1 MAKDSSA
8 RDKRSVS
15 RSFASGSKGRDSG
28 GVGSQ
33 AGVSRDGSAKN
44 VRESGVDAGIDARS
58 ARTPSRLPKIEPRG
72 TIKVGKVTTREA
84 GGKAGSASKAAA
96 APKAT
101 SAPKAATTSTS
112 DAAKR
117 SGIDRKPTAKVDAT
131 PSKPAAK
138 QAPAAAAR
146 PAAKIEAKPVAK
158 APVKPAQRPETKSE
172 SKSESKSEAKIDAK
186 SQSMPEST
194 RRAIASATPRQ
205 VVEQPPARQLGLRAT
220 RPTEVANV
228 RPLEMRSQ
236 RQSDGRAPKGS
247 ADINGYG
254 SAVRYLLERTD
265 FERMRS
271 VKYNETTFKLERMEQ
286 LLAKLGNPHKQIRT
300 VHVAG
305 TNGKGST
312 VAMIGSM
319 LQACGYTVGIYT
331 SPHLVDLR
339 ERIIINGQMIDKAV
353 FAELMKHV
361 AKAAEK
367 AGVEPTFFE
376 AVTAVCLKHF
386 AEQAVD
392 IAIVEVGLGG
402 RLDST
407 NVIRPEACVIT
418 SIDFDHMK
426 LLGNTLEEIAR
437 EKAGIFK
444 RDVPAFIFESEPGVE
459 RAIAEVA
466 EKAGAP
472 LRIVNKDI
480 DYSARFCV
488 TDDLGPHTRVCLY
501 TKTSRLEHLP
511 VPLPGEHMAS
521 NCGLALAVVDHL
533 KTVGFDCPEDKITA
547 GLAATRVP
555 GRMQLVWDR
564 PRVLVDGAHNP
575 AALGA
580 LMRCVGAHVPYD
592 SMICVFGCCSDKD
605 VPALIDKVNLGADK
619 VIFTRA
625 ANNPR
630 AADPED
636 LQKLF
641 NERSGKMSQVAKTL
655 PEALEM
661 ATRAVSRE
669 DLVCVTG
676 SFYLV
681 GETLKHLQHFDR
693 SKGGKIPAQVPE
705 S

>member
-1 MAKDSSA
+1 MAKDTTS
-8 RDKRSVS
+8 RDLGRSVS
-15 RSFASGSKGRDSG
+15 NSGSKS
-28 GVGSQ
+28 
-33 AGVSRDGSAKN
+33 
-44 VRESGVDAGIDARS
+44 
-58 ARTPSRLPKIEPRG
+58 
-72 TIKVGKVTTREA
+72 
-84 GGKAGSASKAAA
+84 
-96 APKAT
+96 
-101 SAPKAATTSTS
+101 
-112 DAAKR
+112 KR
-117 SGIDRKPTAKVDAT
+117 SEGT
-131 PSKPAAK
+131 
-138 QAPAAAAR
+138 
-146 PAAKIEAKPVAK
+146 AKPVAK
-158 APVKPAQRPETKSE
+158 AAVGSVSSARTPIRLPKVPLKQDAKATPPTAKVVVKTQSKAADLKPDLKPDLKADLKAKIETKPVPS
-172 SKSESKSEAKIDAK
+172 SKSATKASSKRGSKAAVEAIYAPRSAPAPRSEATLK
-186 SQSMPEST
+186 
-194 RRAIASATPRQ
+194 AIAAATPRQ
-205 VVEQPPARQLGLRAT
+205 NTPQPPARQLGLRAT
-220 RPTEVANV
+220 RPEEVANV
-228 RPLEMRSQ
+228 RPLEMRT
-236 RQSDGRAPKGS
+236 GRSTEGKAPKGS
-247 ADINGYG
+247 ADINGY
-254 SAVRYLLERTD
+254 SAAVRYLMERAD
-265 FERMRS
+265 FERSRT
-271 VKYNETTFKLERMEQ
+271 VKYNETTFRLDRMQQ
-286 LLAKLGNPHKQIRT
+286 LLAKLGNPHEHIRT

-312 VAMIGSM
+312 VHMIASM
-319 LQACGYTVGIYT
+319 LQACGYTVGVYT
-331 SPHLVDLR
+331 SPHLIDLR
-339 ERIIINGQMIDKAV
+339 DRIVINGQSIDKAI
-353 FAELMKHV
+353 FADTMKQV

-376 AVTAVCLKHF
+376 VITAVCFKHF

-418 SIDFDHMK
+418 SIDFDHTK

-444 RDVPAFIFESEPGVE
+444 KDVPAFIFESEPSVQQ
-459 RAIAEVA
+459 AIVEVA
-466 EKAGAP
+466 EKSGAL

-488 TDDLGPHTRVCLY
+488 TDELGPHTRVCLY
-501 TKTSRLEHLP
+501 TKNSRLEHLP
-511 VPLPGEHMAS
+511 VPLPGEHQAS

-547 GLAATRVP
+547 GLAATKIP

-575 AALGA
+575 AAVGA

-605 VPALIDKVNLGADK
+605 LPGLVDKVNLGADK

-625 ANNPR
+625 VSNPR
-630 AADPED
+630 SADPED

-641 NERSGKMSQVAKTL
+641 HERSGKMSQVARSL

-693 SKGGKIPAQVPE
+693 STGGKIPAAIPDRD
-705 S
+705 

>member
-1 MAKDSSA
+1 MAKDTPA
-8 RDKRSVS
+8 RRPERSVS
-15 RSFASGSKGRDSG
+15 PASDKSKQLKSKPL
-28 GVGSQ
+28 Q
-33 AGVSRDGSAKN
+33 AGAKPALPPSVSHSGKASAKVAPTAATN
-44 VRESGVDAGIDARS
+44 KPAAADVMSVRS
-58 ARTPSRLPKIEPRG
+58 AATPSRLPKVPAAATAAKGTGKHETKHETKHEPAA
-72 TIKVGKVTTREA
+72 TS
-84 GGKAGSASKAAA
+84 KATSKSDSKPGAKSDSKSGPKSSARIVESKPGSAS
-96 APKAT
+96 
-101 SAPKAATTSTS
+101 
-112 DAAKR
+112 
-117 SGIDRKPTAKVDAT
+117 
-131 PSKPAAK
+131 
-138 QAPAAAAR
+138 
-146 PAAKIEAKPVAK
+146 
-158 APVKPAQRPETKSE
+158 APVEIIASHPSIPAR
-172 SKSESKSEAKIDAK
+172 SEATQK
-186 SQSMPEST
+186 
-194 RRAIASATPRQ
+194 AIAAATPRQ
-205 VVEQPPARQLGLRAT
+205 NTPQPPARQLGLRAT
-220 RPTEVANV
+220 RPEEVANV
-228 RPLEMRSQ
+228 RPLEVKTGRSHE
-236 RQSDGRAPKGS
+236 GRAPKGS
-247 ADINGYG
+247 ADINGYNA
-254 SAVRYLLERTD
+254 AVRYLLERTD
-265 FERMRS
+265 FERSRS

-286 LLAKLGNPHKQIRT
+286 LLAKLGNPHQQIRT

-312 VAMIGSM
+312 VHMIASM
-319 LQACGYTVGIYT
+319 LQACGYTVGVYT
-331 SPHLVDLR
+331 SPHLVELR
-339 ERIIINGQMIDKAV
+339 ERILINGQSIDRAV
-353 FAELMKHV
+353 FAEAVKQV

-376 AVTAVCLKHF
+376 VVTAVCFKHF

-392 IAIVEVGLGG
+392 IAVVEVGLGG

-418 SIDFDHMK
+418 SIDFDHTK

-444 RDVPAFIFESEPGVE
+444 KDVPAFIFESEPAVQQ
-459 RAIAEVA
+459 AIAEVA
-466 EKAGAP
+466 ERVGAP
-472 LRIVNKDI
+472 LRTVNKDI

-488 TDDLGPHTRVCLY
+488 TEDLGPHTRVCLY

-511 VPLPGEHMAS
+511 VPLPGEHQAS

-533 KTVGFDCPEDKITA
+533 KTVGFDCPEDKITT
-547 GLAATRVP
+547 GLAATKVP

-575 AALGA
+575 AAVGA

-605 VPALIDKVNLGADK
+605 VPGLIDKVNLGADK

-625 ANNPR
+625 AGNPR

-641 NERSGKMSQVAKTL
+641 HERSGKMSQVARSL

-705 S
+705 RD

>member
-1 MAKDSSA
+1 MKSS
-8 RDKRSVS
+8 RPSE
-15 RSFASGSKGRDSG
+15 GR
-28 GVGSQ
+28 
-33 AGVSRDGSAKN
+33 
-44 VRESGVDAGIDARS
+44 
-58 ARTPSRLPKIEPRG
+58 P
-72 TIKVGKVTTREA
+72 
-84 GGKAGSASKAAA
+84 
-96 APKAT
+96 
-101 SAPKAATTSTS
+101 
-112 DAAKR
+112 
-117 SGIDRKPTAKVDAT
+117 
-131 PSKPAAK
+131 
-138 QAPAAAAR
+138 
-146 PAAKIEAKPVAK
+146 
-158 APVKPAQRPETKSE
+158 
-172 SKSESKSEAKIDAK
+172 
-186 SQSMPEST
+186 
-194 RRAIASATPRQ
+194 
-205 VVEQPPARQLGLRAT
+205 
-220 RPTEVANV
+220 
-228 RPLEMRSQ
+228 
-236 RQSDGRAPKGS
+236 PKGS
-247 ADINGYG
+247 SDINGY
-254 SAVRYLLERTD
+254 SAAVRYLLERTD

-271 VKYNETTFKLERMEQ
+271 VKYNETTFKLDRMHQ
-286 LLAKLGNPHKQIRT
+286 LLAKLGNPHQQIRT

-312 VAMIGSM
+312 VSMIASM
-319 LQACGYTVGIYT
+319 LQACGYTVGLYT

-339 ERIIINGQMIDKAV
+339 ERIQINGQMIDKAI
-353 FAELMKHV
+353 FAETMKQV

-367 AGVEPTFFE
+367 AAIEPTFFE
-376 AVTAVCLKHF
+376 AVTAACFKHF

-392 IAIVEVGLGG
+392 IAVVEVGLGG

-418 SIDFDHMK
+418 SIDFDHTK

-444 RDVPAFIFESEPGVE
+444 KDVPAFIFESEPSVE
-459 RAIAEVA
+459 KAIADVA

-472 LRIVNKDI
+472 LKIVNKDI

-488 TDDLGPHTRVCLY
+488 TEDLGPHTRVCLY
-501 TKTSRLEHLP
+501 TKNSRLEHLP
-511 VPLPGEHMAS
+511 VPLQGEHQAA

-575 AALGA
+575 AAVGA
-580 LMRCVGAHVPYD
+580 LMRCAGAHVPYD

-605 VPALIDKVNLGADK
+605 VPGLIDKVNLGADK

-625 ANNPR
+625 AGNPR
-630 AADPED
+630 SADPED

-641 NERSGKMSQVAKTL
+641 NERSGKMSQMAKTL

-681 GETLKHLQHFDR
+681 GETLKHIQHFDR

-705 S
+705 DA

>member
-1 MAKDSSA
+1 MAKDSPA
-8 RDKRSVS
+8 RRSV
-15 RSFASGSKGRDSG
+15 
-28 GVGSQ
+28 
-33 AGVSRDGSAKN
+33 
-44 VRESGVDAGIDARS
+44 RS
-58 ARTPSRLPKIEPRG
+58 APVSASTSKKSVTPAKPAARQVVKDVSASTPSRLPKVPLAAD
-72 TIKVGKVTTREA
+72 VARE
-84 GGKAGSASKAAA
+84 KAEKKAAA
-96 APKAT
+96 KADT
-101 SAPKAATTSTS
+101 RKAESASAQRQPVEAPKAAVTASQK
-112 DAAKR
+112 AGARAKASSGVSSPSPSAVVETVPVAPPSGAHR
-117 SGIDRKPTAKVDAT
+117 SEAT
-131 PSKPAAK
+131 LKAI
-138 QAPAAAAR
+138 AAA
-146 PAAKIEAKPVAK
+146 
-158 APVKPAQRPETKSE
+158 S
-172 SKSESKSEAKIDAK
+172 
-186 SQSMPEST
+186 
-194 RRAIASATPRQ
+194 PRQ
-205 VVEQPPARQLGLRAT
+205 TTPQPPARQLGLRAT
-220 RPTEVANV
+220 RPEEVASV
-228 RPLEMRSQ
+228 RPLEMRS
-236 RQSDGRAPKGS
+236 GRSTEGRSPKS
-247 ADINGYG
+247 STDINGYNA
-254 SAVRYLLERTD
+254 AVRYLMERTD

-271 VKYNETTFKLERMEQ
+271 VRYNEQTFKLDRMQQ
-286 LLAKLGNPHKQIRT
+286 LLSKLGNPHEQIRT

-312 VAMIGSM
+312 VAMIASM
-319 LQACGYTVGIYT
+319 LQACGYTVGVYT
-331 SPHLVDLR
+331 SPHLVELR
-339 ERIIINGQMIDKAV
+339 DRIVINGHAIDRAV
-353 FAELMKHV
+353 FAEGVKTV

-367 AGVEPTFFE
+367 AGVDPTFFE
-376 AVTAVCLKHF
+376 VVTAVCFKYF

-392 IAIVEVGLGG
+392 IAVIEVGLGG

-418 SIDFDHMK
+418 SIDFDHTK

-444 RDVPAFIFESEPGVE
+444 KDVPAFIFESEPSVQQ
-459 RAIAEVA
+459 AIAEVA
-466 EKAGAP
+466 ERSGAP
-472 LRIVNKDI
+472 LRVVNKDI

-488 TDDLGPHTRVCLY
+488 TEDLGPHTRVCLY
-501 TKTSRLEHLP
+501 SKNSRLEHLP
-511 VPLPGEHMAS
+511 VPLPGEHQAS

-533 KTVGFDCPEDKITA
+533 KTVGFDCPEDKITT

-575 AALGA
+575 AAVGA

-605 VPALIDKVNLGADK
+605 LPGLIDKVNLGADK

-625 ANNPR
+625 AGNPR

-641 NERSGKMSQVAKTL
+641 NERSGKMSQVAKSL

-693 SKGGKIPAQVPE
+693 TKGGKISAEIPE
-705 S
+705 

>member
-8 RDKRSVS
+8 RRSV
-15 RSFASGSKGRDSG
+15 
-28 GVGSQ
+28 
-33 AGVSRDGSAKN
+33 
-44 VRESGVDAGIDARS
+44 RS
-58 ARTPSRLPKIEPRG
+58 APVSSSKAKPSTAPVKLTSKPAAKHVVKDVSAGTPSRLPKVPLAKDVAREKAEKKAAAKGG
-72 TIKVGKVTTREA
+72 TRAVESGAPPAAPVVPVA
-84 GGKAGSASKAAA
+84 PVAASKSATPAAA
-96 APKAT
+96 APAK
-101 SAPKAATTSTS
+101 SAARAKSTAAS
-112 DAAKR
+112 AA
-117 SGIDRKPTAKVDAT
+117 SGASVVVETVPSPAT
-131 PSKPAAK
+131 P
-138 QAPAAAAR
+138 APSSHRSEATLKAIAAA
-146 PAAKIEAKPVAK
+146 
-158 APVKPAQRPETKSE
+158 S
-172 SKSESKSEAKIDAK
+172 
-186 SQSMPEST
+186 
-194 RRAIASATPRQ
+194 PRQ
-205 VVEQPPARQLGLRAT
+205 TTPQPPARQLGLRAT
-220 RPTEVANV
+220 RPEEVANV
-228 RPLEMRSQ
+228 RPLEMRS
-236 RQSDGRAPKGS
+236 GRSTEARSPKS
-247 ADINGYG
+247 STDINGYNA
-254 SAVRYLLERTD
+254 AVRYLMERTD

-271 VKYNETTFKLERMEQ
+271 VRYNEQTFKLERMQQ
-286 LLAKLGNPHKQIRT
+286 LLAKLGNPHEQIRT

-312 VAMIGSM
+312 VAMIASM
-319 LQACGYTVGIYT
+319 LQACGYTVGVYT
-331 SPHLVDLR
+331 SPHLVELR
-339 ERIIINGQMIDKAV
+339 DRIVINGQSIDRAV
-353 FAELMKHV
+353 FADAVKTV

-367 AGVEPTFFE
+367 AGVDPTFFE
-376 AVTAVCLKHF
+376 VVTAVCFKFF

-392 IAIVEVGLGG
+392 IAVIEVGLGG

-444 RDVPAFIFESEPGVE
+444 KDVPAFIFESEPSVQQ
-459 RAIAEVA
+459 AIAEVA
-466 EKAGAP
+466 ERTGAP
-472 LRIVNKDI
+472 LRVVNKDI

-488 TDDLGPHTRVCLY
+488 TEDLGPHTRVCLY
-501 TKTSRLEHLP
+501 SKNSRLEHLP
-511 VPLPGEHMAS
+511 VPLPGEHQAS

-547 GLAATRVP
+547 GLAATKVP

-575 AALGA
+575 AAVGA

-605 VPALIDKVNLGADK
+605 VPGLIDKVNLGADK

-625 ANNPR
+625 SGNPR

-641 NERSGKMSQVAKTL
+641 NERSGKMSQVAKSL

-693 SKGGKIPAQVPE
+693 AKGGKISAEIPE
-705 S
+705 

>member
-8 RDKRSVS
+8 RRSV
-15 RSFASGSKGRDSG
+15 
-28 GVGSQ
+28 
-33 AGVSRDGSAKN
+33 
-44 VRESGVDAGIDARS
+44 RS
-58 ARTPSRLPKIEPRG
+58 APVSSSKAKPSTAPVKPASKPAAKHVVKDVSAGTPSRLPKVPLAKDVAREKAEKKAAAKGG
-72 TIKVGKVTTREA
+72 TRAVESVA
-84 GGKAGSASKAAA
+84 PPAAPVVPVAPVAASKSATPAAA
-96 APKAT
+96 APAK
-101 SAPKAATTSTS
+101 SAARAKSTAAS
-112 DAAKR
+112 AA
-117 SGIDRKPTAKVDAT
+117 SGASVVVETVPSPAT
-131 PSKPAAK
+131 P
-138 QAPAAAAR
+138 APSSHRSEATLKAIAAA
-146 PAAKIEAKPVAK
+146 
-158 APVKPAQRPETKSE
+158 S
-172 SKSESKSEAKIDAK
+172 
-186 SQSMPEST
+186 
-194 RRAIASATPRQ
+194 PRQ
-205 VVEQPPARQLGLRAT
+205 TTPQPPARQLGLRAT
-220 RPTEVANV
+220 RPEEVANV
-228 RPLEMRSQ
+228 RPLEMRS
-236 RQSDGRAPKGS
+236 GRSTEARSPKS
-247 ADINGYG
+247 STDINGYNA
-254 SAVRYLLERTD
+254 AVRYLMERTD

-271 VKYNETTFKLERMEQ
+271 VRYNEQTFKLERMQQ
-286 LLAKLGNPHKQIRT
+286 LLAKLGNPHEQIRT

-312 VAMIGSM
+312 VAMIASM
-319 LQACGYTVGIYT
+319 LQACGYTVGVYT
-331 SPHLVDLR
+331 SPHLVELR
-339 ERIIINGQMIDKAV
+339 DRIVINGQSIDRAV
-353 FAELMKHV
+353 FADAVKTV

-367 AGVEPTFFE
+367 AGVDPTFFE
-376 AVTAVCLKHF
+376 VVTAVCFKFF

-392 IAIVEVGLGG
+392 IAVIEVGLGG

-444 RDVPAFIFESEPGVE
+444 KDVPAFIFESEPSVQQ
-459 RAIAEVA
+459 AIAEVA
-466 EKAGAP
+466 ERTGAP
-472 LRIVNKDI
+472 LRVVNKDI

-488 TDDLGPHTRVCLY
+488 TEDLGPHTRVCLY
-501 TKTSRLEHLP
+501 SKNSRLEHLP
-511 VPLPGEHMAS
+511 VPLPGEHQAS

-547 GLAATRVP
+547 GLAATKVP

-575 AALGA
+575 AAVGA

-605 VPALIDKVNLGADK
+605 VPGLIDKVNLGADK

-625 ANNPR
+625 AGNPR

-641 NERSGKMSQVAKTL
+641 NERSGKMSQVAKSL

-693 SKGGKIPAQVPE
+693 SKGGKISAEIPE
-705 S
+705 

>member
-1 MAKDSSA
+1 MSKDTPA
-8 RDKRSVS
+8 RDSRRVNGSETSSKQRSS
-15 RSFASGSKGRDSG
+15 TAKAAPRNHAASEP
-28 GVGSQ
+28 
-33 AGVSRDGSAKN
+33 AA
-44 VRESGVDAGIDARS
+44 ERS
-58 ARTPSRLPKIEPRG
+58 ARTPSRLPKIEPHG
-72 TIKVGKVTTREA
+72 AIKVGK
-84 GGKAGSASKAAA
+84 A
-96 APKAT
+96 AP
-101 SAPKAATTSTS
+101 APAPESPAP
-112 DAAKR
+112 AAKPPAPAA
-117 SGIDRKPTAKVDAT
+117 KPPAPAAKPPAPAVKSPA
-131 PSKPAAK
+131 PAVKSAKPAAVAK
-138 QAPAAAAR
+138 PAKAVPSVKAKKPEPEAPA
-146 PAAKIEAKPVAK
+146 PS
-158 APVKPAQRPETKSE
+158 TGGSGGM
-172 SKSESKSEAKIDAK
+172 SEA
-186 SQSMPEST
+186 T

-205 VVEQPPARQLGLRAT
+205 TLDQPPARQLGLRAT
-220 RPTEVANV
+220 RPAEVATV
-228 RPLEMRSQ
+228 RPLEMRANRSAE
-236 RQSDGRAPKGS
+236 GRAPKGS

-254 SAVRYLLERTD
+254 AAVRYLLERTD
-265 FERMRS
+265 FERMRT
-271 VKYNETTFKLERMEQ
+271 VKYNETTFKLDRMEQ
-286 LLAKLGNPHKQIRT
+286 LLAKLGDPHKQIRT

-312 VAMIGSM
+312 VHMIGSM
-319 LQACGYTVGIYT
+319 LQACGYTVGVYT

-339 ERIIINGQMIDKAV
+339 ERILINGQLIEKPV
-353 FAELMKHV
+353 FTDLMKRV

-376 AVTAVCLKHF
+376 AMTAVCFKHF

-392 IAIVEVGLGG
+392 IAVIEVGLGG

-407 NVIRPEACVIT
+407 NVIRPEACVVT
-418 SIDFDHMK
+418 SIDYDHQK

-444 RDVPAFIFESEPGVE
+444 TDVPAFIFESDPAVE
-459 RAIAEVA
+459 RAMAEVA
-466 EKAGAP
+466 ERAGAP
-472 LRIVNKDI
+472 LKIVNKDI

-575 AALGA
+575 AAVGA
-580 LMRCVGAHVPYD
+580 LMRCVGAHLPYD
-592 SMICVFGCCSDKD
+592 SMICVFGCCNDKD

-625 ANNPR
+625 AGNPR

>member
-1 MAKDSSA
+1 VVPVAPVA
-8 RDKRSVS
+8 
-15 RSFASGSKGRDSG
+15 
-28 GVGSQ
+28 
-33 AGVSRDGSAKN
+33 
-44 VRESGVDAGIDARS
+44 
-58 ARTPSRLPKIEPRG
+58 
-72 TIKVGKVTTREA
+72 
-84 GGKAGSASKAAA
+84 ASKSATPAAA
-96 APKAT
+96 APAK
-101 SAPKAATTSTS
+101 SAARAKSTAAS
-112 DAAKR
+112 AA
-117 SGIDRKPTAKVDAT
+117 SGASVVVETVPSPAT
-131 PSKPAAK
+131 P
-138 QAPAAAAR
+138 APSSHRSEATLKAIAAA
-146 PAAKIEAKPVAK
+146 
-158 APVKPAQRPETKSE
+158 S
-172 SKSESKSEAKIDAK
+172 
-186 SQSMPEST
+186 
-194 RRAIASATPRQ
+194 PRQ
-205 VVEQPPARQLGLRAT
+205 TTPQPPARQLGLRAT
-220 RPTEVANV
+220 RPEEVANV
-228 RPLEMRSQ
+228 RPLEMRS
-236 RQSDGRAPKGS
+236 GRSTEARSPKS
-247 ADINGYG
+247 STDINGYNA
-254 SAVRYLLERTD
+254 AVRYLMERTD

-271 VKYNETTFKLERMEQ
+271 VRYNEQTFKLERMQQ
-286 LLAKLGNPHKQIRT
+286 LLAKLGNPHEQIRT

-312 VAMIGSM
+312 VAMIASM
-319 LQACGYTVGIYT
+319 LQACGYTVGVYT
-331 SPHLVDLR
+331 SPHLVELR
-339 ERIIINGQMIDKAV
+339 DRIVINGQSIDRAV
-353 FAELMKHV
+353 FADAVKTV

-367 AGVEPTFFE
+367 AGVDPTFFE
-376 AVTAVCLKHF
+376 VVTAVCFKFF

-392 IAIVEVGLGG
+392 IAVIEVGLGG

-444 RDVPAFIFESEPGVE
+444 KDVPAFIFESEPSVQQ
-459 RAIAEVA
+459 AIAEVA
-466 EKAGAP
+466 ERTGAP
-472 LRIVNKDI
+472 LRVVNKDI

-488 TDDLGPHTRVCLY
+488 TEDLGPHTRVCLY
-501 TKTSRLEHLP
+501 SKNSRLEHLP
-511 VPLPGEHMAS
+511 VPLPGEHQAS

-547 GLAATRVP
+547 GLAATKVP

-575 AALGA
+575 AAVGA

-605 VPALIDKVNLGADK
+605 VPGLIDKVNLGADK

-625 ANNPR
+625 SGNPR

-641 NERSGKMSQVAKTL
+641 NERSGKMSQVAKSL

-693 SKGGKIPAQVPE
+693 AKGGKISAEIPE
-705 S
+705 

>member
-1 MAKDSSA
+1 MAKGSSA
-8 RDKRSVS
+8 RGKRSVS
-15 RSFASGSKGRDSG
+15 GSPASDSKVRKSVVGNTQGGSERSSG
-28 GVGSQ
+28 GAPRAS
-33 AGVSRDGSAKN
+33 
-44 VRESGVDAGIDARS
+44 DAVVS

-72 TIKVGKVTTREA
+72 TIKVGKVTQQEA
-84 GGKAGSASKAAA
+84 GTASAKGGNKKPAVQPSPAPAAKSVQKHVEKSVQKHVEKSVEKSVQKPVASAAVKPVARPASNPASKAVAKPSAA
-96 APKAT
+96 VEPKVVPA
-101 SAPKAATTSTS
+101 KAATSS
-112 DAAKR
+112 ASAAN
-117 SGIDRKPTAKVDAT
+117 
-131 PSKPAAK
+131 
-138 QAPAAAAR
+138 
-146 PAAKIEAKPVAK
+146 
-158 APVKPAQRPETKSE
+158 AQS
-172 SKSESKSEAKIDAK
+172 I
-186 SQSMPEST
+186 PESA
-194 RRAIASATPRQ
+194 RRALAASSPRQ
-205 VVEQPPARQLGLRAT
+205 QNDEPPARQLGLRAT
-220 RPTEVANV
+220 RPVEVANV
-228 RPLEMRSQ
+228 RPLEVRS
-236 RQSDGRAPKGS
+236 GRSAEGRVPKGS
-247 ADINGYG
+247 GDINSYNA
-254 SAVRYLLERTD
+254 AVRYLLERTD

-271 VKYNETTFKLERMEQ
+271 VKYNETTFKLDRMEQ

-312 VAMIGSM
+312 VSMIGSM

-339 ERIIINGQMIDKAV
+339 ERILINGQMVDKAV
-353 FAELMKHV
+353 FTDLMKRV

-376 AVTAVCLKHF
+376 AMTAVCFKHF

-392 IAIVEVGLGG
+392 IAVVEVGLGG

-418 SIDFDHMK
+418 SIEFDHMK
-426 LLGNTLEEIAR
+426 LLGNSLEEIAR

-444 RDVPAFIFESEPGVE
+444 RDVPAFIFESEPNVE

-472 LRIVNKDI
+472 LKIVNKDI

-625 ANNPR
+625 ANTPR
-630 AADPED
+630 SADPED

-681 GETLKHLQHFDR
+681 GETLKHIQHFDR
-693 SKGGKIPAQVPE
+693 SKGGKIPAQVPQD
-705 S
+705 

>member
-8 RDKRSVS
+8 RRSV
-15 RSFASGSKGRDSG
+15 
-28 GVGSQ
+28 
-33 AGVSRDGSAKN
+33 
-44 VRESGVDAGIDARS
+44 RS
-58 ARTPSRLPKIEPRG
+58 APVSSSKAKPSTAPVKLTSKPAAKHVVKDVSAGTPSRLPKVPLAKDVAREKAEKKAAAKGG
-72 TIKVGKVTTREA
+72 TRAVESVA
-84 GGKAGSASKAAA
+84 PPAAPVVPVAPVAASKSATPAAA
-96 APKAT
+96 APAK
-101 SAPKAATTSTS
+101 SAARAKSTAAS
-112 DAAKR
+112 AASR
-117 SGIDRKPTAKVDAT
+117 ASVVVETVPSPAT
-131 PSKPAAK
+131 P
-138 QAPAAAAR
+138 APSSHRSEATLKAIAAA
-146 PAAKIEAKPVAK
+146 
-158 APVKPAQRPETKSE
+158 S
-172 SKSESKSEAKIDAK
+172 
-186 SQSMPEST
+186 
-194 RRAIASATPRQ
+194 PRQ
-205 VVEQPPARQLGLRAT
+205 TTPQPPARQLGLRAT
-220 RPTEVANV
+220 RPEEVANV
-228 RPLEMRSQ
+228 RPLEMRS
-236 RQSDGRAPKGS
+236 GRSTEARSPKS
-247 ADINGYG
+247 STDINGYNA
-254 SAVRYLLERTD
+254 AVRYLMERTD

-271 VKYNETTFKLERMEQ
+271 VRYNEQTFKLERMQQ
-286 LLAKLGNPHKQIRT
+286 LLAKLGNPHEQIRT

-312 VAMIGSM
+312 VAMIASM
-319 LQACGYTVGIYT
+319 LQACGYTVGVYT
-331 SPHLVDLR
+331 SPHLVELR
-339 ERIIINGQMIDKAV
+339 DRIVINGQSIDRAV
-353 FAELMKHV
+353 FADAVKTV

-367 AGVEPTFFE
+367 AGVDPTFFE
-376 AVTAVCLKHF
+376 VVTAVCFKFF

-392 IAIVEVGLGG
+392 IAVIEVGLGG

-444 RDVPAFIFESEPGVE
+444 KDVPAFIFESEPSVQQ
-459 RAIAEVA
+459 AIAEVA
-466 EKAGAP
+466 ERTGAP
-472 LRIVNKDI
+472 LRVVNKDI

-488 TDDLGPHTRVCLY
+488 TEDLGPHTRVCLY
-501 TKTSRLEHLP
+501 SKNSRLEHLP
-511 VPLPGEHMAS
+511 VPLPGEHQAS

-547 GLAATRVP
+547 GLAATKVP

-575 AALGA
+575 AAVGA

-605 VPALIDKVNLGADK
+605 VPGLIDKVNLGADK

-625 ANNPR
+625 SGNPR

-641 NERSGKMSQVAKTL
+641 NERSGKMSQVAKSL

-693 SKGGKIPAQVPE
+693 AKGGKISAEIPE
-705 S
+705 

>member
-1 MAKDSSA
+1 MSKGTPA
-8 RDKRSVS
+8 RDSRRVNGSEALGKKRSS
-15 RSFASGSKGRDSG
+15 TAK
-28 GVGSQ
+28 
-33 AGVSRDGSAKN
+33 GVSRA
-44 VRESGVDAGIDARS
+44 RAAADAAAERT
-58 ARTPSRLPKIEPRG
+58 ARTPSRLPKIEPHG
-72 TIKVGKVTTREA
+72 AIKVGK
-84 GGKAGSASKAAA
+84 
-96 APKAT
+96 
-101 SAPKAATTSTS
+101 SAP
-112 DAAKR
+112 
-117 SGIDRKPTAKVDAT
+117 V
-131 PSKPAAK
+131 PAAK
-138 QAPAAAAR
+138 AASVTKERAPAAASPKSSAKPAKT
-146 PAAKIEAKPVAK
+146 PAAAPSSAKPSAAAKPARVAK
-158 APVKPAQRPETKSE
+158 GRKPEVEAQPPAGAATGGM
-172 SKSESKSEAKIDAK
+172 SEA
-186 SQSMPEST
+186 T

-205 VVEQPPARQLGLRAT
+205 ALDQPPARQLGLRAT
-220 RPTEVANV
+220 RPAEVATV
-228 RPLEMRSQ
+228 RPLEMRAS
-236 RQSDGRAPKGS
+236 RSTDGRAPKGS
-247 ADINGYG
+247 GDINGY
-254 SAVRYLLERTD
+254 SAAVRYLLERTD
-265 FERMRS
+265 FERMRT
-271 VKYNETTFKLERMEQ
+271 VKYNETTFKLDRMEQ
-286 LLAKLGNPHKQIRT
+286 LLAKLGDPHRQIRT

-312 VAMIGSM
+312 VHMIGSM

-339 ERIIINGQMIDKAV
+339 ERILINGQVIEKPV
-353 FAELMKHV
+353 FTDLMKRV

-376 AVTAVCLKHF
+376 AMTAVCLKHF

-392 IAIVEVGLGG
+392 IAVIEVGLGG

-407 NVIRPEACVIT
+407 NVIRPEACVVT
-418 SIDFDHMK
+418 SIDYDHMN

-444 RDVPAFIFESEPGVE
+444 RDVPAFIFESDPAVE
-459 RAIAEVA
+459 RAMAEAA
-466 EKAGAP
+466 ERAGAP
-472 LRIVNKDI
+472 LKIVNKDI

-547 GLAATRVP
+547 GLAATKVP

-575 AALGA
+575 AAVGA
-580 LMRCVGAHVPYD
+580 LMRCVGAHLPYD

-625 ANNPR
+625 AGNPR

-705 S
+705 V

>member
-1 MAKDSSA
+1 M
-8 RDKRSVS
+8 V
-15 RSFASGSKGRDSG
+15 G
-28 GVGSQ
+28 GSQ
-33 AGVSRDGSAKN
+33 GGAGRSA
-44 VRESGVDAGIDARS
+44 GGAARASEAVVS

-72 TIKVGKVTTREA
+72 TIKVGKVTQQEA
-84 GGKAGSASKAAA
+84 GTNSAKGGKKQSATAPAA
-96 APKAT
+96 K
-101 SAPKAATTSTS
+101 SAPKASERP
-112 DAAKR
+112 AA
-117 SGIDRKPTAKVDAT
+117 GAGV
-131 PSKPAAK
+131 KPAAK
-138 QAPAAAAR
+138 MAASTDTRAAAKQV
-146 PAAKIEAKPVAK
+146 AAVEPKIESKIPSKIPSKVASKVASKVNPAKGAATAASVAN
-158 APVKPAQRPETKSE
+158 AQS
-172 SKSESKSEAKIDAK
+172 I
-186 SQSMPEST
+186 PESA
-194 RRAIASATPRQ
+194 RRALAASSPRQ
-205 VVEQPPARQLGLRAT
+205 QGDEPPARQLGLRAT
-220 RPTEVANV
+220 RPVEVANV
-228 RPLEMRSQ
+228 RPLEMRTGRS
-236 RQSDGRAPKGS
+236 SEGRAPKGS
-247 ADINGYG
+247 GDINGY
-254 SAVRYLLERTD
+254 SAAVRYLLERTD

-319 LQACGYTVGIYT
+319 LQACGYTVGVYT

-339 ERIIINGQMIDKAV
+339 ERILINGQMVDKAV
-353 FAELMKHV
+353 FTDLMKRV

-376 AVTAVCLKHF
+376 AMTAVCFKHF

-418 SIDFDHMK
+418 SIDYDHMK

-472 LRIVNKDI
+472 LKIVNKDI

-580 LMRCVGAHVPYD
+580 LMRCAGAHVPYD

-625 ANNPR
+625 SNTPR
-630 AADPED
+630 SADPED

-641 NERSGKMSQVAKTL
+641 NERSGKMSQVAKSL

-705 S
+705 T

>member
-8 RDKRSVS
+8 RRSV
-15 RSFASGSKGRDSG
+15 
-28 GVGSQ
+28 
-33 AGVSRDGSAKN
+33 
-44 VRESGVDAGIDARS
+44 RS
-58 ARTPSRLPKIEPRG
+58 APVSSSKAKPSTAPVKLTSKPAAKHVVKDVSAGTPSRLPKVPLAKDVAREKAEKKAAAKGG
-72 TIKVGKVTTREA
+72 TRAVESVA
-84 GGKAGSASKAAA
+84 PPAAPVVPVAPVAASKSATPAAA
-96 APKAT
+96 APAK
-101 SAPKAATTSTS
+101 SAARAKSTAAS
-112 DAAKR
+112 AA
-117 SGIDRKPTAKVDAT
+117 SGASVVVETVPSPAT
-131 PSKPAAK
+131 P
-138 QAPAAAAR
+138 APSSHRSEATLKAIAAA
-146 PAAKIEAKPVAK
+146 
-158 APVKPAQRPETKSE
+158 S
-172 SKSESKSEAKIDAK
+172 
-186 SQSMPEST
+186 
-194 RRAIASATPRQ
+194 PRQ
-205 VVEQPPARQLGLRAT
+205 TTPQPPARQLGLRAT
-220 RPTEVANV
+220 RPEEVANV
-228 RPLEMRSQ
+228 RPLEMRS
-236 RQSDGRAPKGS
+236 GRSTEARSPKS
-247 ADINGYG
+247 STDINGYNA
-254 SAVRYLLERTD
+254 AVRYLMERTD

-271 VKYNETTFKLERMEQ
+271 VRYNEQTFKLERMQQ
-286 LLAKLGNPHKQIRT
+286 LLAKLGNPHEQIRT

-312 VAMIGSM
+312 VAMIASM
-319 LQACGYTVGIYT
+319 LQACGYTVGVYT
-331 SPHLVDLR
+331 SPHLVELR
-339 ERIIINGQMIDKAV
+339 DRIVINGQSIDRAV
-353 FAELMKHV
+353 FADAVKTV

-367 AGVEPTFFE
+367 AGVDPTFFE
-376 AVTAVCLKHF
+376 VVTAVCFKFF

-392 IAIVEVGLGG
+392 IAVIEVGLGG

-444 RDVPAFIFESEPGVE
+444 KDVPAFIFESEPSVQQ
-459 RAIAEVA
+459 AIAEVA
-466 EKAGAP
+466 ERTGAP
-472 LRIVNKDI
+472 LRVVNKDI

-488 TDDLGPHTRVCLY
+488 TEDLGPHTRVCLY
-501 TKTSRLEHLP
+501 SKNSRLEHLP
-511 VPLPGEHMAS
+511 VPLPGEHQAS

-547 GLAATRVP
+547 GLAATKVP

-575 AALGA
+575 AAVGA

-605 VPALIDKVNLGADK
+605 VPGLIDKVNLGADK

-625 ANNPR
+625 AGNPR

-641 NERSGKMSQVAKTL
+641 NERSGKMSQVAKSL

-693 SKGGKIPAQVPE
+693 AKGGKISAEIPE
-705 S
+705 

>member
-8 RDKRSVS
+8 RRSV
-15 RSFASGSKGRDSG
+15 
-28 GVGSQ
+28 
-33 AGVSRDGSAKN
+33 
-44 VRESGVDAGIDARS
+44 RS
-58 ARTPSRLPKIEPRG
+58 APVSSSKAKPSTAPVKLTSKPAAKHVVKDVSAGTPSRLPKVPLAKDVAREKAEKKAAAKGG
-72 TIKVGKVTTREA
+72 TRAVESGAPPAAPVVPVA
-84 GGKAGSASKAAA
+84 PVAASKSATPAAA
-96 APKAT
+96 APAK
-101 SAPKAATTSTS
+101 SAARAKSTAAS
-112 DAAKR
+112 AASR
-117 SGIDRKPTAKVDAT
+117 ASVVVETVPSPAT
-131 PSKPAAK
+131 P
-138 QAPAAAAR
+138 APSSHRSEATLKAIAAA
-146 PAAKIEAKPVAK
+146 
-158 APVKPAQRPETKSE
+158 S
-172 SKSESKSEAKIDAK
+172 
-186 SQSMPEST
+186 
-194 RRAIASATPRQ
+194 PRQ
-205 VVEQPPARQLGLRAT
+205 TTPQPPARQLGLRAT
-220 RPTEVANV
+220 RPEEVANV
-228 RPLEMRSQ
+228 RPLEMRS
-236 RQSDGRAPKGS
+236 GRSTEARSPKS
-247 ADINGYG
+247 STDINGYNA
-254 SAVRYLLERTD
+254 AVRYLMERTD

-271 VKYNETTFKLERMEQ
+271 VRYNEQTFKLERMQQ
-286 LLAKLGNPHKQIRT
+286 LLAKLGNPHEQIRT

-312 VAMIGSM
+312 VAMIASM
-319 LQACGYTVGIYT
+319 LQACGYTVGVYT
-331 SPHLVDLR
+331 SPHLVELR
-339 ERIIINGQMIDKAV
+339 DRIVINGQSIDRAV
-353 FAELMKHV
+353 FADAVKTV

-367 AGVEPTFFE
+367 AGVDPTFFE
-376 AVTAVCLKHF
+376 VVTAVCFKFF

-392 IAIVEVGLGG
+392 IAVIEVGLGG

-444 RDVPAFIFESEPGVE
+444 KDVPAFIFESEPSVQQ
-459 RAIAEVA
+459 AIAEVA
-466 EKAGAP
+466 ERTGAP
-472 LRIVNKDI
+472 LRVVNKDI

-488 TDDLGPHTRVCLY
+488 TEDLGPHTRVCLY
-501 TKTSRLEHLP
+501 SKNSRLEHLP
-511 VPLPGEHMAS
+511 VPLPGEHQAS

-547 GLAATRVP
+547 GLAATKVP

-575 AALGA
+575 AAVGA

-605 VPALIDKVNLGADK
+605 VPGLIDKVNLGADK

-625 ANNPR
+625 AGNPR

-641 NERSGKMSQVAKTL
+641 NERSGKMSQVAKSL

-693 SKGGKIPAQVPE
+693 AKGGKISAEIPE
-705 S
+705 